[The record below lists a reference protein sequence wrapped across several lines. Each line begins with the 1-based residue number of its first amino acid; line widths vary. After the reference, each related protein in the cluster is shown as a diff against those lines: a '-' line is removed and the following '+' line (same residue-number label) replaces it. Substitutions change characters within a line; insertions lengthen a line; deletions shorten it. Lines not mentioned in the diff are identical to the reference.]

1 MKQGY
6 TETVQLLIDIAPFIF
21 ASGAFVLKGG
31 TAINLFVQDMPRL
44 SVDIDLVYRDGSKSR
59 DEALKD
65 IQQQLELV
73 RQTLNKRG
81 FTVPPPRSQAE
92 DFKLMVSR
100 GRQTV
105 KVEANTVF
113 RGTVLP
119 PVTAELREA
128 ARAMFKRTLKLPM
141 LAVDEI
147 YASKLVAAMDRQHPR
162 DLFDV
167 MKLRESH
174 GGISNTMR
182 QVFLAYVSG
191 HNRPINEILT
201 PNAQDISHAYANEFV
216 GMTVETVSQDALE
229 ATRTWLFET
238 LPSSLTMSE
247 RQYLRSVKMAKPDWS
262 LLPFP
267 GLADLPSAK
276 WKLQNI
282 EKLQKTNRAK
292 YGAMLATLEEKL
304 YRIPFS
310 PPHVVVSRCSDSPA
324 ENRQWFAVREDAA
337 AVGTV
342 VSEIL
347 GRGWDTV
354 EVSAS
359 DVTRLE
365 IARQLALAP
374 QPILVHESPLTD
386 ADMELVTAQR
396 ATAVTDSESPE
407 IQHDDGDP
415 VCPVCRVTPC
425 TCGGAS
431 GPGF

>member
-1 MKQGY
+1 MRQGY
-6 TETVQLLIDIAPFIF
+6 TETVQFLIDIAPFIF

-44 SVDIDLVYRDGSKSR
+44 SVDLDLVYRDGAKPR

-65 IQQQLELV
+65 IHHQLDLV

-92 DFKLMVSR
+92 EFKLMVSR

-119 PVTAELREA
+119 PVTMELREA
-128 ARAMFKRTLKLPM
+128 AKATFKRTLKLPT
-141 LAVDEI
+141 LAVEEI

-174 GGISNTMR
+174 GGISDTMR

-216 GMTVETVSQDALE
+216 GMTVETVSQEALE
-229 ATRTWLFET
+229 ATRAWLFKT
-238 LPSSLTMSE
+238 LPASLTASE
-247 RQYLRSVKMAKPDWS
+247 RQYLRSVKLAKPDWS

-267 GLADLPSAK
+267 GLTDLPSVK

-292 YGAMLATLEEKL
+292 YEGMLATLEEKL

-310 PPHVVVSRCSDSPA
+310 PPHVVVSRCPDSPA
-324 ENRQWFAVREDAA
+324 DRRQWFAVREDGA
-337 AVGTV
+337 AVDTV
-342 VSEIL
+342 VSEVL
-347 GRGWDTV
+347 NRGWDAV
-354 EVSAS
+354 EVAAG
-359 DVTRLE
+359 DVVRLE

-374 QPILVHESPLTD
+374 QQVLVHQSPLTD
-386 ADMELVTAQR
+386 ADMEQVAAQR
-396 ATAVTDSESPE
+396 ARTQPTTTAKVDDQSPP
-407 IQHDDGDP
+407 GDTSP
-415 VCPVCRVTPC
+415 FHP
-425 TCGGAS
+425 
-431 GPGF
+431 

>member
-1 MKQGY
+1 MRQGY

-44 SVDIDLVYRDGSKSR
+44 SVDLDLVYRDGAKPR

-65 IQQQLELV
+65 IHHQLDLV

-92 DFKLMVSR
+92 EFKLMVSR

-119 PVTAELREA
+119 PVTMELREA
-128 ARAMFKRTLKLPM
+128 AKATFKRTLKLPT
-141 LAVDEI
+141 LAVEEI

-174 GGISNTMR
+174 GGISDTMR

-216 GMTVETVSQDALE
+216 GMTVETVSQEALE
-229 ATRTWLFET
+229 ATRAWLFKT
-238 LPSSLTMSE
+238 LPASLTESE
-247 RQYLRSVKMAKPDWS
+247 RQYLRSVKLAKPDWS

-267 GLADLPSAK
+267 GLADLPSVK

-292 YGAMLATLEEKL
+292 YEAMLATLEEKL

-310 PPHVVVSRCSDSPA
+310 PPHVVVSRCPDSPA
-324 ENRQWFAVREDAA
+324 DRRQWFAVREDGA
-337 AVGTV
+337 AVDTV
-342 VSEIL
+342 VSEVL
-347 GRGWDTV
+347 NRGWDAV
-354 EVSAS
+354 EIAAGNV
-359 DVTRLE
+359 VRLE

-374 QPILVHESPLTD
+374 QQVLVHQSPLTD
-386 ADMELVTAQR
+386 ADMEQVAVQR
-396 ATAVTDSESPE
+396 ATAAAKV
-407 IQHDDGDP
+407 DDN
-415 VCPVCRVTPC
+415 TPPQD
-425 TCGGAS
+425 TTS
-431 GPGF
+431 SFTP